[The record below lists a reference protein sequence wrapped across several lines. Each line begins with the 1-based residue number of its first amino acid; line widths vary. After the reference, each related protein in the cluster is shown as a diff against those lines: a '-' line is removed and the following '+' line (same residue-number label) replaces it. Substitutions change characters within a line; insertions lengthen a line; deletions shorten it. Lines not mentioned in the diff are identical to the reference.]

1 MQDCSREED
10 RSPLCHIFYYL
21 QKLFLTYG
29 SSVLKIG
36 TAHLTY
42 AAAQALD

>member
-1 MQDCSREED
+1 MQDCLREED
-10 RSPLCHIFYYL
+10 GSPLCHIFYYL
-21 QKLFLTYG
+21 QELFLAYG
-29 SSVLKIG
+29 TSVLKIG

>member
-10 RSPLCHIFYYL
+10 GSPLCHIFYYL
-21 QKLFLTYG
+21 QELFLTYG